1 MPKFEFIS
9 GKGSSQRIGLSLFPM
24 ILAILLLS
32 LSARAQVKFTG
43 TSASENF
50 GSKAIGSPSAANGM
64 TFSVS
69 SGTKV
74 GSIAVLTTGNANLD
88 FANAAGSTCTAER
101 YSGAI
106 TCLVNVTF
114 TPRAAGLRMGAVVF
128 FSGSNNAGTVL
139 GSVPVYGVGTG
150 PQVAFGPGIASVIT
164 APIWHK
170 NLQSPS
176 SIAVDTAG
184 DLFIL
189 DDDNAPTG
197 YRLVEVPA
205 GGGAA
210 TTIDPTVNGEAL
222 YLPSAVAVDGAGNL
236 YIGDFC
242 NRVVMVPVGGGA
254 ATAIDPTVNGIPLNY
269 PSGLVVDG
277 AGDLFIGD
285 YLNNRVVKLPAGG
298 AAAIAIDPTVN
309 GITLD
314 DPHGLAVDGAG
325 DLFIADLGN
334 NRVVMVPASSGVATA
349 IEPTVNGTALRN
361 PVGVAVNGGGDLFIA
376 DNVNHRV
383 VEVPAGSGAAFVVYP
398 TSSVNSV
405 GEVYDVAA
413 DAVGDLFVV
422 QGRLGGGNKVVEEIQ
437 HSQPPTFNFPTNT
450 DVGFTDTKDGT
461 QTVQIFN
468 VGNEPLTLN
477 ALSYPVDFSAA
488 SGDLNSCT
496 GLTSLNVGQ
505 ECNISVVFTPQNSGA
520 LSESVALT
528 DNAMNATGAQQ
539 SIKVSGSAKEL
550 AVMTSPAPGSTFGGP
565 DATFTWTAG
574 YGVAQYG
581 LWLGTSGLGSSNMF
595 HTGSTNATSVTVTG
609 MPTLGVTV
617 YARLYSTIYRV
628 TQYYDYVYTEAASV
642 LAALRSPVPGSTLG
656 ISSVMFS
663 WSAGTFVMQYE
674 LLLGTSGVGSYNLY
688 NSGWT
693 TATSATVTSLPA
705 KGAKVYARLSSKGSG
720 GTQYIDYTYT
730 EQ

>member
-1 MPKFEFIS
+1 MLLA
-9 GKGSSQRIGLSLFPM
+9 GLLF
-24 ILAILLLS
+24 
-32 LSARAQVKFTG
+32 SATAGAQVNFTG
-43 TSASENF
+43 ISASKDF
-50 GSKAIGSPSAANGM
+50 GTHAIGSPSAASRM
-64 TFSVS
+64 TFLVS
-69 SGTKV
+69 PGTTV
-74 GSIAVLTTGNANLD
+74 GSIAVLTSGSANLD
-88 FANAAGSTCTAER
+88 FANAAGSTCVAEKYTA
-101 YSGAI
+101 AI
-106 TCLVNVTF
+106 SCVVNVTF
-114 TPRAAGLRMGAVVF
+114 TPQAAGLRMGAVVF

-139 GSVPVYGVGTG
+139 GTVSVYGVGTG
-150 PQVAFGPGIASVIT
+150 PQVAYGPGKVSVIT
-164 APIWHK
+164 APIYHK
-170 NLQSPS
+170 NLQSPT

-184 DLFIL
+184 DMFIL
-189 DDDNAPTG
+189 DADNDPPS
-197 YRLVEVPA
+197 YRLVKVPA

-210 TTIDPTVNGEAL
+210 TAIDATVNGEAL
-222 YLPSAVAVDGAGNL
+222 YLPSAVAVDGAGNV
-236 YIGDFC
+236 YVGDFG
-242 NRVVMVPVGGGA
+242 NRVVEVPVGGGA
-254 ATAIDPTVNGIPLNY
+254 ATAVYPTVNGIPLNY

-285 YLNNRVVKLPAGG
+285 YLNNRVVELPSGG

-309 GITLD
+309 GVTLD

-334 NRVVMVPASSGVATA
+334 NRVVMVPAGRVAATA
-349 IEPTVNGTALRN
+349 IEPTVNGTTLRN
-361 PVGVAVNGGGDLFIA
+361 PAGVAVNGAGDLFVA

-383 VEVPAGSGAAFVVYP
+383 VEVPAGGGAAFVIYP
-398 TSSVNSV
+398 TSSVTDV

-413 DAVGDLFVV
+413 DAVGNLFVV
-422 QGRLGGGNKVVEEIQ
+422 QARLGGGNKTVEEIQ
-437 HSQPPTFNFPTNT
+437 HSQPPTFEFSTTTN
-450 DVGFTDTKDGT
+450 VGFSDTKDGT

-468 VGNEPLTLN
+468 IGNEPLTLN
-477 ALSYPVDFSAA
+477 ALSYPVDFSEP

-505 ECNISVVFTPQNSGA
+505 QCDISVVFTPQKSGA
-520 LSESVALT
+520 LNESVTLT

-550 AVMTSPAPGSTFGGP
+550 AVMTSPASGSTFGGP

-581 LWLGTSGLGSSNMF
+581 LWLGTNGPGSSDMF
-595 HTGSTNATSVTVTG
+595 HTGSTSATSATVTG
-609 MPTLGVTV
+609 MPTKGVTV

-642 LAALRSPVPGSTLG
+642 PAALTSPVPGSTLG

-663 WSAGTFVMQYE
+663 WSAGTFVTQYE
-674 LLLGTSGVGSYNLY
+674 LLLGASGEGSYNLY

-693 TATSATVTSLPA
+693 TANSATVTRLPA
-705 KGAKVYARLSSKGSG
+705 KGAKVYARLYSKGSG
-720 GTQYIDYTYT
+720 GTQYIDCTYT